1 LLSRGV
7 ASLVH
12 IRSAMRPEILHPL
25 FAPTTSL
32 PGVGPKSAVL
42 FNKLAGEHVRDL
54 LFHLPSGVVD
64 RSRRPGV
71 ATALDGEVAT
81 FDVVVEKHMPSRDPR
96 RPYRVRAREKT
107 GYLTLAWFHA
117 RPEYIKRLLPEGAR
131 RIVSGKVQR
140 FGSEIQMLH
149 PDHVVTPD
157 DADDIPDYEPVYP
170 LTQGLAPK
178 TLRKVIRAAL
188 ERAPEPPEWAD
199 PHLVARNQWP
209 SWREA
214 VFAAHAPQSAA
225 DVEPLSPARARLAY
239 DELFADQLALQ
250 LLRARRRASPG
261 RRLAGDGKLVA
272 RVRAAAGYA
281 PTGAQLKAFEE
292 IAADMASDKRMGR
305 LLQGDVG
312 SGKTFVAAMAA
323 ARAAEAGVQ
332 TAIMAPTEILAR
344 QHVRTMTP
352 LLAAAG
358 VEVAALTG
366 RDKGAERERL
376 LARLAAG
383 EIGVL
388 CGTHAL
394 FQDDV
399 VFKDLGLVVI
409 DEQHRFGVSDRLKLT
424 AKAHRPDL
432 LAMTATPI
440 PRTLTLAAF
449 GDLDVSRLD
458 EKPPGRA
465 PVATRA
471 VPTDRL
477 EELYEAVGR
486 AIGNGDRAYWVCPL
500 VEETDATDL
509 AAAEERWRA
518 LATLY
523 GVQRV
528 GLLHGRLSAAEKE
541 ARAEAFRTGEIDIL
555 VSTTVVEVGVD
566 APDATIIVIEHAER
580 FGLAQLHQL
589 RGRVGRGTKPSTCVL
604 LYKPPLNDVARARI
618 EALRKSDDGF
628 FIAEEDW
635 RLRGPGEM
643 LGLRQSG
650 LMRYRLAE
658 LPVHEDLLEIASQDA
673 RRVADEDP
681 GLKSAR
687 GAAVRVLLYLFD
699 RDRAVGLLGAG

>member
-1 LLSRGV
+1 
-7 ASLVH
+7 
-12 IRSAMRPEILHPL
+12 MRPEILHPL
-25 FAPTTSL
+25 FAGTSSL
-32 PGVGPKSAVL
+32 PGVGLKTAAL
-42 FNKLAGEHVRDL
+42 LGKLAGEHVRDL

-64 RSRRPGV
+64 RSSRPGV
-71 ATALDGEVAT
+71 TAALDGEIAT
-81 FDVVVEKHMPSRDPR
+81 FDVVVEQHMPSRDPR
-96 RPYRVRAREKT
+96 RPYRVRTRERT
-107 GYLTLAWFHA
+107 GYLTLTWFHGRA
-117 RPEYIKRLLPEGAR
+117 DYLKKLLPEGAR

-140 FGSEIQMLH
+140 FGAEIQMLH
-149 PDHVVTPD
+149 PDHVVAPD
-157 DADDIPDYEPVYP
+157 EEDDLPDYEPVYP
-170 LTQGLAPK
+170 LTQGLTPK
-178 TLRKVIRAAL
+178 TLRKIIQTAL
-188 ERAPEPPEWAD
+188 ERAPDMPEWAD
-199 PHLVARNQWP
+199 PHLVARNQWAP
-209 SWREA
+209 WRA
-214 VFAAHAPQSAA
+214 ALLAAHAPKAAA
-225 DVEPLSPARARLAY
+225 DLEPLAPPRARLAY
-239 DELFADQLALQ
+239 DELFADQLTLQ

-261 RRLAGDGKLVA
+261 RVLAGDGELVA
-272 RVRAAAGYA
+272 AVREAAGYK
-281 PTGAQLKAFEE
+281 PTGAQLRAFDE
-292 IAADMASDKRMGR
+292 IAEDMASGKRMGR

-332 TAIMAPTEILAR
+332 TAVMAPTEILAR
-344 QHVRTMTP
+344 QHLRTMGP

-376 LARLAAG
+376 LARLASG

-399 VFKDLGLVVI
+399 VFEDLGLVII

-424 AKAHRPDL
+424 AKAHKPDL
-432 LAMTATPI
+432 LVMTATPI
-440 PRTLTLAAF
+440 PRTLALAAF

-458 EKPPGRA
+458 EKPPGRT
-465 PVATRA
+465 PISTRA
-471 VPTDRL
+471 VPVDRL
-477 EELYEAVGR
+477 EELYEAIGR
-486 AIGNGDRAYWVCPL
+486 AIERGDRAYWVCPL
-500 VEETDATDL
+500 VEETEASDL
-509 AAAEERWRA
+509 ASAEERWRA

-523 GVQRV
+523 GEHRV
-528 GLLHGRLSAAEKE
+528 GLLHGRMSAHEKE
-541 ARAEAFRTGEIDIL
+541 ARAEAFRLGEIDIL

-604 LYKPPLNDVARARI
+604 LYRPPLNDVARARL

-650 LMRYRLAE
+650 VVRYRLAE
-658 LPVHEDLLEIASQDA
+658 LPAHDDLLQIASQDA

-681 GLKSAR
+681 KLESER
-687 GAAVRVLLYLFD
+687 GQAVRILLYLFD